1 MNVDLIVASSIFII
15 FISAVFFYLFG
26 FQKQVPSWQ
35 SLIELKK
42 KAADLMNE
50 ILAQGKP
57 ENWEKENVLPSKIGL
72 ASSAYLIPILISDAS
87 GYNRINEPIAQEI
100 VFDEDCRNIAWNG
113 TIRIF
118 DENFNE
124 IPFKFVNQTF
134 CPSGFL
140 QKAILFF
147 ELNVPANSTRKLQIF
162 FYNSTQV
169 KPKDYGNFSSLVLW
183 LKFDEG
189 SGNMV
194 YDYSGNG
201 NNGHIYGASWVGGKV
216 RKALDFDGVDDYV
229 NVSNFIGSFT
239 QLTIEAWIYPRNY
252 SNYRKIID
260 FGGDYGGG
268 VGRRFTLQ
276 LAVDGI
282 DVDLDG
288 GLSGLAKW
296 FSTPMNQWLH
306 LVGTWNGTSFI
317 RLYVNG
323 EIKAENTQSPNITTL
338 SILSSDAHIVGRRIT
353 AIDYFNGTI
362 DEVKIYNRVLTDEEI
377 FSHYQQ
383 PLSVKIFPK
392 TQVSLISFEKI
403 EALRNISYDLLKD
416 VLQKGYDFRIEV
428 YEK

>member
-35 SLIELKK
+35 SLIELRK

-201 NNGHIYGASWVGGKV
+201 NNGHIYGASWVDGKV
-216 RKALDFDGVDDYV
+216 KKALNFDGVDDYV

>member
-1 MNVDLIVASSIFII
+1 LNVDLIVASSIFII

-362 DEVKIYNRVLTDEEI
+362 DEVKIYNRVLTNEEI